1 MGSNF
6 VKVEQKNISKQRQ
19 QQKNDANL
27 AQYEAKYNQD
37 AENRSAL
44 EQQRNDRFDGQKE
57 AQAYAQQ
64 QKEENRARLD
74 AENRRKEAE
83 RAQKQTSKTFIQRIN
98 GLLDEKSCGVD
109 FDNFANEFY
118 FKWNVNWDPQSAM
131 GLTDLEDIFG
141 RLSST
146 VQVVRGGMTK
156 RAIAKKHYA
165 KIKIISTNTN
175 DILTVLAI
183 SENIDGAIRQ
193 LRQMINQRENAK
205 KQQQQ
210 QERDR
215 ARRDREKAQMQTA
228 TLTFGGSNSNTL
240 KFGGSNSNNF
250 GL

>member
-1 MGSNF
+1 MG
-6 VKVEQKNISKQRQ
+6 
-19 QQKNDANL
+19 DCWM
-27 AQYEAKYNQD
+27 
-37 AENRSAL
+37 
-44 EQQRNDRFDGQKE
+44 
-57 AQAYAQQ
+57 
-64 QKEENRARLD
+64 
-74 AENRRKEAE
+74 RRVAVLILIILPMTF
-83 RAQKQTSKTFIQRIN
+83 TS
-98 GLLDEKSCGVD
+98 
-109 FDNFANEFY
+109 
-118 FKWNVNWDPQSAM
+118 WNANWDPQSAM

-175 DILTVLAI
+175 DVLTVLAI

-215 ARRDREKAQMQTA
+215 ERREREKAQMQTA
-228 TLTFGGSNSNTL
+228 TATFGGSN
-240 KFGGSNSNNF
+240 NS
-250 GL
+250 GLPSGWRAK